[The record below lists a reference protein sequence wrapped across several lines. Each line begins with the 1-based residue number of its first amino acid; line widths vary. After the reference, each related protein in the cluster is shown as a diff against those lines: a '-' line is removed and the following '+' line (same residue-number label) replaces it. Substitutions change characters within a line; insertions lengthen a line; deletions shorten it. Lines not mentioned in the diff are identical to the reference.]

1 MEILDQPAL
10 VARSLAAYL
19 RRHPEFDTATDRGG
33 LGFRT
38 TGPTELVSRLG
49 SRFFGRDIVFE
60 ADRELV

>member
-1 MEILDQPAL
+1 MEAAQQSWIE
-10 VARSLAAYL
+10 SGLAA
-19 RRHPEFDTATDRGG
+19 HG
-33 LGFRT
+33 LRT